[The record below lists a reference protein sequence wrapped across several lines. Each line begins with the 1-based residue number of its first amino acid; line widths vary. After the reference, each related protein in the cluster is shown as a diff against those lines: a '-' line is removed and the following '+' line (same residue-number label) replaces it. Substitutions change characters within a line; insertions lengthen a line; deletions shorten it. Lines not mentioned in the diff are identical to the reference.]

1 MPSLDPDLRSLQE
14 VRDLV
19 ERASRA
25 QAIAARWSQKETDAV
40 CEAMAKAGANAAHD
54 LARVAVDETGMGR
67 VHYKVLKNLFGA
79 EGTWDSIK
87 DERTVGILSRDERSG
102 VIEVGTPAGVI
113 AVIIPTTNPTST
125 ALNNALICVK
135 GRNAVVISPHPRAK
149 RCIGETV
156 DVLRRAIERAGG
168 PPDLVCT
175 LSNPTIE
182 STGALMKHRK
192 TAMIL
197 ATGGS
202 GLVRSAYSS
211 GKPAYGVGP
220 GNVPVYV
227 DRSADVDS
235 AARWIVA
242 SQSFDNATLC
252 CSEQALVLD
261 RPIAER
267 VLSEMQRRGAYLCNA
282 DETEQLERHCV
293 RDGMMVADV
302 VGQDPWK
309 IAQGAGFDVP
319 RSTTVLLA
327 HQGGVGKEYPLSS
340 EVLCP
345 LLSIHVVDGWE
356 DGCSVSLAILRYGG
370 LGHTIGLWAKD
381 ETVLDAWFLEK
392 PANRIVVNGPT
403 SQGAVGY
410 STGLPV
416 ALSLGC
422 GPQAGNITSDNL
434 SARHM
439 INVKRVAFV
448 RADWES
454 TYEKDLARA
463 ASLTGDHAPRG
474 SGLVGDPALRGTG
487 SSGARPPER
496 AAALTSVARPSAT
509 GVRSS
514 TAGEAVSNW
523 HGNPPTHAIATQPT
537 RAPRF
542 TSTQPSAAVSV
553 ARVAQVA
560 PVAPVAQATPPE
572 RTNASAAADSR
583 ADVPTP
589 GPYVGMSLTTD
600 EIKGILAHAGAGCP
614 LGPCKGCPHNDVRT
628 GACTA

>member
-1 MPSLDPDLRSLQE
+1 MPSLDPDLRALQE

-25 QAIAARWSQKETDAV
+25 QQVASKWTQKQTDDVCAEMAR
-40 CEAMAKAGANAAHD
+40 AGANAAHD
-54 LARVAVDETGMGR
+54 LARVAVEETGIGR

-79 EGTWDSIK
+79 EGTWNSIK
-87 DERTVGILSRDERSG
+87 DEKTVGILSRDEKNG

-125 ALNNALICVK
+125 VINNALIAVK
-135 GRNAVVISPHPRAK
+135 GRNAIVISPHPRAK
-149 RCIGETV
+149 RCIGETAE
-156 DVLRRAIERAGG
+156 VLRRAIERAGG

-182 STGALMKHRK
+182 STGALMKHK
-192 TAMIL
+192 QTAMIL

-227 DRSADVDS
+227 DRSADVER
-235 AARWIVA
+235 AAKWIVA

-267 VLSEMQRRGAYLCNA
+267 FLAQMKSRGAHLCCPE
-282 DETEQLERHCV
+282 ETAKLARYCV
-293 RDGMMVADV
+293 RNGMMSADV

-309 IAQGAGFDVP
+309 IAQGAGFEVP

-327 HQGGVGKEYPLSS
+327 HQDGVGREHPLSG
-340 EVLCP
+340 EILCP
-345 LLSIHVVDGWE
+345 VLSIHSVDGWE
-356 DGCSVSLAILRYGG
+356 QGCEVSLAILRYGG

-410 STGLPV
+410 STGLQP
-416 ALSLGC
+416 AFSLGC
-422 GPQAGNITSDNL
+422 GPQAGNITSDNI

-448 RADWES
+448 TADWEAR
-454 TYEKDLARA
+454 YEADLARA
-463 ASLTGDHAPRG
+463 AQWTGDTAPRG
-474 SGLVGDPALRGTG
+474 SGLAGDPGR
-487 SSGARPPER
+487 SGGGAVAGATAAAPLEPAR
-496 AAALTSVARPSAT
+496 AASSVAGASGS
-509 GVRSS
+509 GVRSTPVDGS
-514 TAGEAVSNW
+514 SNW
-523 HGNPPTHAIATQPT
+523 RGNAPSFT
-537 RAPRF
+537 RAPEAPR
-542 TSTQPSAAVSV
+542 TAHKQPRAAQTP
-553 ARVAQVA
+553 ARAERRPA
-560 PVAPVAQATPPE
+560 PP
-572 RTNASAAADSR
+572 AAAPR
-583 ADVPTP
+583 AADA

-600 EIKGILAHAGAGCP
+600 EIKGILSHAGAGCP
-614 LGPCKGCPHNDVRT
+614 LGPCQGCPHNDVRT